1 MNNSFASKHL
11 KQHLKACDKPKELRL
26 MAPTVQL
33 QVAFQ
38 STMPAARFY
47 SSSFGSLVAFEGI
60 RKATACLGTV
70 NRDLKAYNASV
81 DSFQTTPYLNMPNK
95 YGIDQKHVGDEVVL
109 KGLGPFKLAAVMNT
123 KPYDG
128 ATGVVLKREGVET
141 DEFVICFRSAVEIST
156 FVKVGADPL
165 VHAPA
170 RLSEQAKVNAFVSN
184 LYDGYKPTL
193 QETVVKGFKKGSK
206 VAFLGFSMGSALA
219 QLCMHHLFVTQ
230 GLQAETE
237 HLLLA
242 SPRVG
247 NQGFYRELATA
258 ATPVTVTTFV
268 AAANYAGKIHM
279 DPVPLL
285 NAFTDPPRLFVIGS
299 LQTPQNAWH
308 ERFLQPQQYG
318 TKLHFEVY
326 RPIKGLSK
334 HRCSSVAVF
343 GSFIGSLIT
352 GSALDLHN
360 IGYFSI
366 ANYGL

>member
-1 MNNSFASKHL
+1 MNNSFKNKNLH
-11 KQHLKACDKPKELRL
+11 KHLKACEKPKELRL

-47 SSSFGSLVAFEGI
+47 SSSFGSLVA
-60 RKATACLGTV
+60 CLDSV
-70 NRDLKAYNASV
+70 SSSLNAYNESV
-81 DSFQTTPYLNMPNK
+81 DSFQKAPYLNMPTNN
-95 YGIDQKHVGDEVVL
+95 GIEQRRVGDEIVL
-109 KGLGPFKLAAVMNT
+109 EALGPFKLAAVMHA
-123 KPYDG
+123 KPFDG
-128 ATGVVLKREGVET
+128 ATGVVLKREGKDT
-141 DEFVICFRSAVEIST
+141 DEFVICFRSAVEISS
-156 FVKVGADPL
+156 FIKVGADPL

-170 RLSEQAKVNAFVSN
+170 RLSEHANANAFVSN
-184 LYDGYKPTL
+184 LYCGYKAVL
-193 QETVVKGFKKGSK
+193 QKTVVKGFKKGSK
-206 VAFLGFSMGSALA
+206 ITFLGFSMGSALA
-219 QLCMHHLFVTQ
+219 QLCMHDLFATQ

-242 SPRVG
+242 SPRVAS
-247 NQGFYRELATA
+247 QGFYRELATA
-258 ATPVTVTTFV
+258 ATPVTVTAFL

-285 NAFTDPPRLFVIGS
+285 NAFSDPPHLFVIGS
-299 LQTPQNAWH
+299 LQTPQKAWR
-308 ERFLQPQQYG
+308 ERFLKAQTYG

-360 IGYFSI
+360 IGYFNI